1 MKKILVLNGS
11 EALYLLYKQELSC
24 ADRKVI
30 TRTYK
35 NKYLQ
40 LINSEQ
46 PSLVIMDNMIPTEKQ
61 KSILTK
67 IRQDYNEL
75 PIILHSFVSGK
86 TADIKDLFLTKS
98 YNLSELKDKAN
109 VLLETQ
115 KVPVMKS
122 TVAYFC

>member
-122 TVAYFC
+122 TVAYVC